1 MSIELI
7 DSRANLGLPFVTGVS
22 LTVLLAELINL
33 VKDDGDVLLCSSNGL
48 VVFLVE
54 GELAIVL
61 LEPEFHGLLPVGNRE
76 H

>member
-7 DSRANLGLPFVTGVS
+7 DSRANLGLPFVTGVG

-33 VKDDGDVLLCSSNGL
+33 VKDDGVVLLCSSNGL

-54 GELAIVL
+54 GELAIVVL
-61 LEPEFHGLLPVGNRE
+61 KREFTGLLTVGNRE
-76 H
+76 L